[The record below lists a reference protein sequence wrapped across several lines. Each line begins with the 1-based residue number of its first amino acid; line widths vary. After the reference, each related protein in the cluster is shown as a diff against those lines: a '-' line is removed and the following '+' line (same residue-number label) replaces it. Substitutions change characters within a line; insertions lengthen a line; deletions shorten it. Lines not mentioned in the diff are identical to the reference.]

1 MRRPESRKARL
12 LSSLDAAEEGLKGFV
27 EPPKSILQNV
37 GMSADQIRAR
47 LFESG
52 KLVLLLVVADALT
65 V

>member
-1 MRRPESRKARL
+1 
-12 LSSLDAAEEGLKGFV
+12 LDAAEEGLKGFV